1 MPTSPPSQDRRAN
14 SHGMINEL
22 VSVRTQMLTLYS
34 ELAAQ
39 HPFDD
44 DDESVSELLEQF
56 CQSLIDYTADSHFRL
71 YRFIDERKERRRAVI
86 EIADQVYPRIV
97 STTQTI
103 LDFNDKY
110 DITEHGNLLA
120 ALEGDLSMLGE
131 NLADRI
137 ELEDKV
143 IKVMCA
149 N

>member
-1 MPTSPPSQDRRAN
+1 MSASPPITDRRAN
-14 SHGMINEL
+14 SHGMIDEL
-22 VSVRTQMLTLYS
+22 VNVRAQMLTLYG

-39 HPFDD
+39 QPFEDN
-44 DDESVSELLEQF
+44 ESVSELLELF

-71 YRFIDERKERRRAVI
+71 YRFIDERKERRRAVVDV
-86 EIADQVYPRIV
+86 ADQVYPKIV

-110 DITEHGNLLA
+110 DVAETQDLFA
-120 ALEGDLSMLGE
+120 ALEGDLSTLGE

-137 ELEDKV
+137 ELEDEV
-143 IKVMCA
+143 IKVMRA

>member
-1 MPTSPPSQDRRAN
+1 MSASPPLTDRRAN
-14 SHGMINEL
+14 SHGMIDEL
-22 VSVRTQMLTLYS
+22 VNVRAQMLTLYG

-39 HPFDD
+39 QPFDNN
-44 DDESVSELLEQF
+44 ESVSELLELF

-71 YRFIDERKERRRAVI
+71 YRFIDERKERRRAVVDV
-86 EIADQVYPRIV
+86 ADQVYPKIV

-110 DITEHGNLLA
+110 DVAATQDLFA

-137 ELEDKV
+137 ELEDEV
-143 IKVMCA
+143 IKVMRA
-149 N
+149 H

>member
-1 MPTSPPSQDRRAN
+1 MSASPPFKDRRAN
-14 SHGMINEL
+14 SHGMIDEL
-22 VSVRTQMLTLYS
+22 VNVRAQMLSLYG

-39 HPFDD
+39 HPFE
-44 DDESVSELLEQF
+44 DDESVTELLEQF

-86 EIADQVYPRIV
+86 EIADQVYPKIV

-110 DITEHGNLLA
+110 DISEHSELIE
-120 ALEGDLSMLGE
+120 ALEGDLSKLGE

-137 ELEDKV
+137 ELEDEV
-143 IKVMCA
+143 IKVMRA

>member
-1 MPTSPPSQDRRAN
+1 MSASPPITDRRAN
-14 SHGMINEL
+14 SHGMIDEL
-22 VSVRTQMLTLYS
+22 VNVRAQMLTLYG

-39 HPFDD
+39 QPFEDN
-44 DDESVSELLEQF
+44 ESVSELLELF

-71 YRFIDERKERRRAVI
+71 YRFIDERKERRRAVVDV
-86 EIADQVYPRIV
+86 ADQVYPKIV

-110 DITEHGNLLA
+110 DVAETQDLYA

-137 ELEDKV
+137 ELEDEV
-143 IKVMCA
+143 IKVMRA
-149 N
+149 D

>member
-1 MPTSPPSQDRRAN
+1 MSASPPFKDRRAN
-14 SHGMINEL
+14 SRGMIDEL
-22 VSVRTQMLTLYS
+22 VNVRAQMLSLYS

-39 HPFDD
+39 QPFE

-56 CQSLIDYTADSHFRL
+56 CQSLIDYTADAHFRL

-110 DITEHGNLLA
+110 DITDHGDMLA
-120 ALEGDLSMLGE
+120 ALEGDLSVLGE

-137 ELEDKV
+137 ELEDEV
-143 IKVMCA
+143 IKVMRA

>member
-1 MPTSPPSQDRRAN
+1 MSVSSPYQDRRAN
-14 SHGMINEL
+14 SHGMIDEL
-22 VSVRTQMLTLYS
+22 VNVRAQMLTLYG

-39 HPFDD
+39 HPFK
-44 DDESVSELLEQF
+44 DDESTSELLEQF

-71 YRFIDERKERRRAVI
+71 YRFIDERKERRHAVI
-86 EIADQVYPRIV
+86 KVADQVYPKIV

-110 DITEHGNLLA
+110 DVTEHNNLLT

-137 ELEDKV
+137 ELEDEV
-143 IKVMCA
+143 IKVMRA

>member
-1 MPTSPPSQDRRAN
+1 MSASPPITDRRAN
-14 SHGMINEL
+14 SHGMIDEL
-22 VSVRTQMLTLYS
+22 VNVRAQMLTLYG

-39 HPFDD
+39 QPFENN
-44 DDESVSELLEQF
+44 ESVSELLEQF

-71 YRFIDERKERRRAVI
+71 YRFIDERKERRRAVVDV
-86 EIADQVYPRIV
+86 ADQVYPKIV

-110 DITEHGNLLA
+110 DVAETQDLFA
-120 ALEGDLSMLGE
+120 ALESDLSMLGE

-137 ELEDKV
+137 ELEDEV
-143 IKVMCA
+143 IKVMRA